1 MRRPKIS
8 LHPKHKKMDKKGQKD
23 QKLLIRYSESFKQKV
38 VKEVEEGK
46 LSKHQVQKKYDI
58 KGGSTLNNWIKKM
71 GKNHLLC
78 KKIYIETMDEPGL
91 ITTQKQQIVE
101 LKELIIRIELARLKD
116 ESYLRLACEALGEDV
131 ETFKKKAN
139 SRAKPKH

>member
-1 MRRPKIS
+1 
-8 LHPKHKKMDKKGQKD
+8 MDKKGQKD
-23 QKLLIRYSESFKQKV
+23 QKIILRYSESFKQKV

-78 KKIYIETMDEPGL
+78 KKVHIETMDEISL
-91 ITTQKQQIVE
+91 IATQKQQIIE
-101 LKELIIRIELARLKD
+101 LKELIIRIELGRLKD
-116 ESYLRLACEALGEDV
+116 ESYLNL
-131 ETFKKKAN
+131 
-139 SRAKPKH
+139 